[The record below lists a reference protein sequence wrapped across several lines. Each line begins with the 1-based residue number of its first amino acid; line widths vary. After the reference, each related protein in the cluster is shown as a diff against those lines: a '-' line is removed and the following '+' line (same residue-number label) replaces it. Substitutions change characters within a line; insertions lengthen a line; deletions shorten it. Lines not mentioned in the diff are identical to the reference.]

1 MSKATEKI
9 LISLDKAFKKL
20 NYQSLPQIS
29 KTKNQMY
36 GDYSSSSPLSL
47 AKETG
52 QNPIEIAK
60 KIQQKLKF
68 DKDFIEN
75 ISITNPGF
83 INFKLSKSFYQS
95 IINEV
100 LLNNKFGSN
109 RSNDGKTANVEFVSA
124 NPTGP
129 LTIGHGRNGV
139 IGDIISNI
147 LEWNGY
153 SVTREY
159 YFNNAGR
166 QMRILGESVK
176 ARYLELIGKP
186 VSFPSG
192 GYKGD
197 YIKDIALKILKEKGN
212 KLSDKDDNIFKTT
225 AETLMFNDIKKT
237 LSDLKINFDKYS
249 NEKDYYDNGSIDRML
264 DEFKQMGYIYDK
276 DGATWFN
283 FSKLGHEQDKVY
295 IKKTGEPT
303 YRVPDTAYH
312 RDKIER
318 GFDLIVDIFGA
329 DHKDAYPDVI
339 GALNALGY
347 KTDHINVIIY
357 QFVTLI
363 RDGKKIKMSTRNAD
377 FITISE
383 LIDQLGSDVVRYFFI
398 MRGVNSHLNFDLNL
412 AEDQSDKN
420 PVFYLQYAHARIC
433 SILHRAKDFNKKSL
447 KDFDSNLLN
456 KESELNLLKQISDF
470 PTVIKNACTK
480 LEPQS
485 ISIYLNEIASDFHKF
500 YNECKVI
507 SNDSEKTKSRLA
519 LISATKVV
527 LKNGL
532 SILGISA
539 PKKM

>member
-60 KIQQKLKF
+60 KIQQELKF

-225 AETLMFNDIKKT
+225 AETLMFNNIKKT

-249 NEKDYYDNGSIDRML
+249 NEKDYYDNGSIDSML

-318 GFDLIVDIFGA
+318 GFDLIIDIFGA

-347 KTDHINVIIY
+347 KTDHINVVIY

-433 SILHRAKDFNKKSL
+433 SILHRAKDFNEKSL

-456 KESELNLLKQISDF
+456 KESELNLLKQISEF

-507 SNDSEKTKSRLA
+507 SNDIEKTKSRLA